1 MFEVSVSTS
10 FVAEHSVTISGVKE
24 DSHSH
29 DWKVVATVSGETLD
43 EDGLVVDFL
52 ALQNY
57 LEQVV
62 DNLRNTNLNCNPV
75 LEDKNPTTEH
85 VARYIATELANKV
98 KSPAHL
104 LSITLTEAPNCT
116 ATYRL

>member
-1 MFEVSVSTS
+1 MFEVSVSAS

-24 DSHSH
+24 NAHSH
-29 DWKVVATVSGETLD
+29 NWNVVATVSGEKLD

-52 ALQNY
+52 ALQND

-62 DNLRNTNLNCNPV
+62 AALRETNLNCNPV
-75 LEDKNPTTEH
+75 LDDKNPTTEH
-85 VARYIATELANKV
+85 VAMYIATELTNKV
-98 KSPAHL
+98 KSPARL
-104 LSITLTEAPNCT
+104 LSIKLTEAPNCT